1 MTGGTALIESMHGAG
16 SPQAQR
22 IMILREGKLAQKIAF
37 AKALVGI
44 PEKKGRAS
52 TRTKSA

>member
-22 IMILREGKLAQKIAF
+22 IMILREGDLQKKMGLAQ
-37 AKALVGI
+37 ALVGI
-44 PEKKGRAS
+44 
-52 TRTKSA
+52 RTNENM

>member
-22 IMILREGKLAQKIAF
+22 VMIFREGELDKKIRL
-37 AKALVGI
+37 AKALLGL
-44 PEKKGRAS
+44 PLKEAKK
-52 TRTKSA
+52 